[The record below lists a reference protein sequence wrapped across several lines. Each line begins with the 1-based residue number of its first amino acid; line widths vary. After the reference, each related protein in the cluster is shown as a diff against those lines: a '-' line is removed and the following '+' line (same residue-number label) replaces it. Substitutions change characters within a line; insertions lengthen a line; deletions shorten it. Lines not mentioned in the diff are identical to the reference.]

1 MLLELIKSRLGVRR
15 TVTSLCFVLAC
26 ALVGAS
32 ACSTVVTNPTAAPS
46 PSASIR
52 LSPTRT
58 IVYATPTP
66 LAGVGAPIVER
77 VAIATEVNEDGS
89 PVEETSA
96 VSEQLDRI
104 FLCVQVSELQAGTEF
119 RAVWF
124 EGGEI
129 IGQSDVV
136 AEDPGQVERWV
147 SLSYRPVFPLK
158 PNADHIVELF
168 INKNLVERY
177 AFRVGVGDA
186 RRVIAEATLALG
198 TDANGIV
205 GPGDRFQMDTE
216 QIVLVAR
223 ISNMVDPNGMTFDSF
238 WYRGDTLVAKIGP
251 DGGQPIVEPTPA
263 PFARR
268 MTFTFRPGMQFTPG
282 DYRVDLLLN
291 GVRTNSYRFSVTA
304 EHPPT
309 PTPTPTPAPTAT
321 PTEEPQPTATPTPGR
336 GSPTPTGTTGEVD
349 IDDVVITDE
358 IDPGTNAPI
367 GNTVFVWE
375 AAPGSVVTLWVAI
388 AVSDLTDKDVIA
400 IEVTR
405 NDDEYGVKTL
415 PKADID
421 SGWLSTTVQLEVPT
435 DGGDDYVYTVVVLVN
450 GDEYLSTSMLMT
462 AND

>member
-1 MLLELIKSRLGVRR
+1 
-15 TVTSLCFVLAC
+15 
-26 ALVGAS
+26 
-32 ACSTVVTNPTAAPS
+32 
-46 PSASIR
+46 
-52 LSPTRT
+52 
-58 IVYATPTP
+58 
-66 LAGVGAPIVER
+66 
-77 VAIATEVNEDGS
+77 
-89 PVEETSA
+89 
-96 VSEQLDRI
+96 
-104 FLCVQVSELQAGTEF
+104 
-119 RAVWF
+119 
-124 EGGEI
+124 
-129 IGQSDVV
+129 
-136 AEDPGQVERWV
+136 
-147 SLSYRPVFPLK
+147 
-158 PNADHIVELF
+158 
-168 INKNLVERY
+168 
-177 AFRVGVGDA
+177 
-186 RRVIAEATLALG
+186 
-198 TDANGIV
+198 
-205 GPGDRFQMDTE
+205 
-216 QIVLVAR
+216 
-223 ISNMVDPNGMTFDSF
+223 MVDPNGMTFDSF